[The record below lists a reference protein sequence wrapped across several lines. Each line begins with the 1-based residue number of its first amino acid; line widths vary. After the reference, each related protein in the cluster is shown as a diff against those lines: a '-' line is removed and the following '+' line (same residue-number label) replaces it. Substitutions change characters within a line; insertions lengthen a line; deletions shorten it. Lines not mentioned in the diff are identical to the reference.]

1 MRLWFLR
8 VVVCCAVAS
17 ASTRSRHTREGYEGA
32 FKPVSCARATRTS
45 PRSPQQY
52 KHPPQ
57 GKTLNP
63 SVHVQSAATGSAVL
77 LCAPSP
83 RWPQRAARGPP
94 STAPRAARR
103 GPGEALVGRSG
114 CAPSSSPVPHAEPAG
129 RNPERIST
137 LSSNTKDGRQRRRTA
152 AAASTAV
159 GAPPNRGQLLP
170 TPSVCTKRPGTNFRA
185 RIPRGL
191 RVRQGHQ
198 LGTDLTRRSEGS
210 TAPKDA
216 WSQPLPCLY
225 AQVMSRRR
233 VGSVHKHSTITT
245 PARAKRVAEGQRT
258 LRSSAWERDSV
269 DTFRREDELGRRLR
283 CPRRN
288 ARRVQDPLCVFS

>member
-8 VVVCCAVAS
+8 VVVRCAVAS

-114 CAPSSSPVPHAEPAG
+114 APSSSPVPHAEPAG

-137 LSSNTKDGRQRRRTA
+137 LSSNTKDGRQRQRTA
-152 AAASTAV
+152 AAASTAA

-170 TPSVCTKRPGTNFRA
+170 TPCVCRGSAAHLALVCVGA
-185 RIPRGL
+185 R
-191 RVRQGHQ
+191 
-198 LGTDLTRRSEGS
+198 LGRHLPTRR
-210 TAPKDA
+210 
-216 WSQPLPCLY
+216 
-225 AQVMSRRR
+225 
-233 VGSVHKHSTITT
+233 
-245 PARAKRVAEGQRT
+245 
-258 LRSSAWERDSV
+258 RD
-269 DTFRREDELGRRLR
+269 GAALR
-283 CPRRN
+283 CPRRK
-288 ARRVQDPLCVFS
+288 ARCVQDPLMWFS